1 MRPLAT
7 PGPRRDCQHQRA
19 RHQHGTYA
27 AYDKDRCRC
36 LECRAACR
44 QRTRARRAR
53 RGRAEGGLVPAAPA
67 AARIT
72 ALIADGW
79 DCQQIAR
86 AAGVNRKTIAAAAS
100 APADAMVTAWT
111 ARHVLAL
118 HQPVTRTGAVRR
130 IQALAAT
137 GWRMGDIAAAAG
149 LHKSHLQRVLGITP
163 GVPTAT
169 TLARIARAYD
179 RAIRGGAPPPTGY
192 SRRAA
197 DIARS
202 KGWAGPAQWA
212 DIDRDRHPEPADS
225 PLPGHTMRDD
235 LPADLA
241 AGMTVHDIARARHI
255 TVHSAQKEIY
265 RATGHMP
272 ATDERTTA

>member
-7 PGPRRDCQHQRA
+7 PGPRRDCHCPRV

-27 AYDKDRCRC
+27 AYVKDKCRC

-44 QRTRARRAR
+44 DRSRARRAH
-53 RGRAEGGLVPAAPA
+53 GRAPGGLVDAAPVR
-67 AARIT
+67 ARI
-72 ALIADGW
+72 AELRADGW
-79 DCQQIAR
+79 NCQQVAA
-86 AAGVNRKTIAAAAS
+86 AAGVDRKTIAAAAS
-100 APADAMVTAWT
+100 APRGATVTAWT
-111 ARHVLAL
+111 ARHILAL
-118 HQPVTRTGAVRR
+118 HQPVTRQGAVRR
-130 IQALAAT
+130 IRALAAT
-137 GWRMGDIAAAAG
+137 GWRMGDIATAAG

-163 GVPTAT
+163 GTPTAA

-179 RAIRGGAPPPTGY
+179 RAVRHGTPPPSGR

-197 DIARS
+197 DIARA
-202 KGWAGPAQWA
+202 KGWPGPARWA
-212 DIDRDRHPEPADS
+212 DIDRDDTPEPAAS

-235 LPADLA
+235 LAADLA
-241 AGMTVHDIARARHI
+241 LGMTVHDIARARHI

-265 RATGHMP
+265 RATGHTP